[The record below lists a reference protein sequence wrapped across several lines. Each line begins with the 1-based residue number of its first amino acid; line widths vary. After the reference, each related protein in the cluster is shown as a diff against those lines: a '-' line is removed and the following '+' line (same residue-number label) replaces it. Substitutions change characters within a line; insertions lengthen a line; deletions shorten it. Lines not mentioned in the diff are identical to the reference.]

1 VVEGLQDTAIRRTG
15 SNADVPL
22 GGPAKPRR
30 AFQTGPGPASYLAG
44 AFPVFAAKPSR
55 GGEELPENPTLTA
68 VSRNIS
74 SLSGREGKELDDPL
88 WERLQQAASG
98 TGTPDNEALT
108 SISEE
113 FLIGEAITYGTSS
126 FYDFLKKENLGK
138 KAYVCNGSVCLVA
151 GTQDGVHHELR
162 RHFNEEEIGH
172 MCCLG
177 RCHENAAFN
186 VGGLNY
192 SGDSVGRLDDILKDA
207 VGKTGGPGATTVPP
221 SPRVDFASYGNMDAY
236 HVGTSMDQPVLIAP
250 MPSLDE
256 FYALWERVLKSE
268 PTDILDEIK
277 TATIRG
283 RGGAGFPMGFKL
295 QACRDAKDKSGGAG
309 ERKYIV
315 CNADEGDPAA
325 FSDRYLL
332 EQRPHR
338 VLLGMMIA
346 GYCTGADTGVLYIR
360 AEYPEAVGIVKQ
372 AVADLEVKGWIGNDI
387 KGSGFNWRFKVIK
400 AAGAYVCGEETAL
413 LNSIEGKRGEVRT
426 RPPYPAQQG
435 LFNRPTVVNNVET
448 LACVP
453 WVVEHGGAAFAKL
466 GTEKSNGTKLVCLDS
481 AFNRPGLYEVECGT
495 PLRKVV
501 DELGQG
507 FRKEVKALHIGGPLG
522 GIVPLHKVDALGI
535 DFESF
540 QKEGFLLGHASVL
553 SVPADY
559 PMARYL
565 EHLFEFTAMESC
577 GKCFP
582 CRIGSTRGKELLSG
596 AIDGGRKIDRALFD
610 DLVETMEIG
619 SLCALGGGLPLGVKN
634 ALQYFKEEL
643 DGYFA

>member
-1 VVEGLQDTAIRRTG
+1 M
-15 SNADVPL
+15 S
-22 GGPAKPRR
+22 K
-30 AFQTGPGPASYLAG
+30 
-44 AFPVFAAKPSR
+44 
-55 GGEELPENPTLTA
+55 
-68 VSRNIS
+68 NIT
-74 SLSGREGKELDDPL
+74 SLSGRPDKELNDPL
-88 WERLQQAASG
+88 WERLQQAAATHGGSP
-98 TGTPDNEALT
+98 TTEALT
-108 SISEE
+108 KVADD
-113 FLIGEAITYGTSS
+113 FLVGEAIAYGTSS
-126 FYDFLKKENLGK
+126 FYDFLRRENQGK
-138 KAYVCNGSVCLVA
+138 KAYVCNGSTCLVA
-151 GTQDGVHHELR
+151 GTQDKVHHALR
-162 RHFNEEEIGH
+162 DHFKEEEIGH

-177 RCHENAAFN
+177 RCHENSAFN
-186 VGGLNY
+186 IGGLNY
-192 SGDSVGRLDDILKDA
+192 SGASIDRLDELVHQVKEEKKVSVDA
-207 VGKTGGPGATTVPP
+207 GG
-221 SPRVDFASYGNMDAY
+221 RH
-236 HVGTSMDQPVLIAP
+236 HVGTSMATPILTAP
-250 MPSLDE
+250 MPPLE
-256 FYALWERVLKSE
+256 AFYALWERVLKSDSA
-268 PTDILDEIK
+268 DILNEIK

-295 QACRDAKDKSGGAG
+295 EACRNAKDVSGGEG

-346 GYCTGADTGVLYIR
+346 GYCVGADTGVLYIR
-360 AEYPEAVGIVKQ
+360 AEYPEAVELVKQ
-372 AVADLEVKGWIGNDI
+372 AIAELEANGWIGTDI
-387 KGSGFNWRFKVIK
+387 KGSGFSWRFKVIK

-453 WVVEHGGAAFAKL
+453 WVIQHGGEAFTKL
-466 GTEKSNGTKLVCLDS
+466 GSEKSNGTKLVSLDS

-495 PLRKVV
+495 PLRKVI

-507 FRKEVKALHIGGPLG
+507 FSKKVKALHIGGPLG
-522 GIVPLHKVDALGI
+522 GIVPLSKIDALSI

-553 SVPADY
+553 CIPEDF
-559 PMARYL
+559 PMIEYI
-565 EHLFEFTAMESC
+565 EHLFAFTAVESC

-582 CRIGSTRGKELLSG
+582 CRIGSKRGEELISG
-596 AIDGGRKIDRALFD
+596 ARTAQRKIDRALFN
-610 DLVETMEIG
+610 DLLETMEIG

-634 ALQYFKEEL
+634 ALQYFSHEL
-643 DGYFA
+643 DAHFQA

>member
-1 VVEGLQDTAIRRTG
+1 M
-15 SNADVPL
+15 S
-22 GGPAKPRR
+22 K
-30 AFQTGPGPASYLAG
+30 
-44 AFPVFAAKPSR
+44 
-55 GGEELPENPTLTA
+55 
-68 VSRNIS
+68 NIS
-74 SLSGREGKELDDPL
+74 SLSGRPDKELNAPL
-88 WERLQQAASG
+88 WERLQQAAETNGGS
-98 TGTPDNEALT
+98 PAADALT
-108 SISEE
+108 QVADD
-113 FLIGEAITYGTSS
+113 FLVGEAIAYGTSS
-126 FYDFLKKENLGK
+126 FYDFLRRENQGK
-138 KAYVCNGSVCLVA
+138 KVYVCNGSTCLVA
-151 GTQDGVHHELR
+151 GTQDKVHHELR
-162 RHFNEEEIGH
+162 KHFSEAEIGH

-177 RCHENAAFN
+177 RCHENSAFN
-186 VGGLNY
+186 IGGHNY
-192 SGDSVGRLDDILKDA
+192 SGDAINDLGHII
-207 VGKTGGPGATTVPP
+207 ATNSLPATQVT
-221 SPRVDFASYGNMDAY
+221 DHH
-236 HVGTSMDQPVLIAP
+236 HVGTSMANPILTAP
-250 MPSLDE
+250 MPPLE
-256 FYALWERVLKSE
+256 QFYAIWERVLKSDSA
-268 PTDILDEIK
+268 DILQEIT

-295 QACRDAKDKSGGAG
+295 KACRDAQDVSLNPGS
-309 ERKYIV
+309 RKYIV

-346 GYCTGADTGVLYIR
+346 GYCVGADTGVLYIR
-360 AEYPEAVGIVKQ
+360 AEYPEAVEIVKQ
-372 AVADLEVKGWIGNDI
+372 AVADLEAKGWIGTNI

-453 WVVEHGGAAFAKL
+453 WVIEHGGAAFTKL
-466 GTEKSNGTKLVCLDS
+466 GSEKSNGTKLVSLDS

-495 PLRKVV
+495 PLRTVI
-501 DELGQG
+501 DDLGQG
-507 FRKEVKALHIGGPLG
+507 FRKKVKALHIGGPLG
-522 GIVPLHKVDALGI
+522 GIVPLSKIDALSI

-553 SVPADY
+553 CIPENF
-559 PMARYL
+559 PMIEYL
-565 EHLFEFTAMESC
+565 EHLFQFTAVESC

-582 CRIGSTRGKELLSG
+582 CRIGSKRGEELLHKARTEG
-596 AIDGGRKIDRALFD
+596 YRIDRALFN

-643 DGYFA
+643 DGYFR